1 MTDPTAA
8 TIHTYD
14 RVAREYH
21 DKRYDRELAQER
33 LDHIG
38 ILLGPGRHRILD
50 LGCGPGY
57 DAALIRAQGD
67 CAIGAD
73 LSSGMLSFARR
84 HYPGLYLRTDMRRLP
99 FAAAFDAIW
108 ANASMLHLEPTDFPG
123 ALAECHRVLKAGGY
137 LALSL
142 KAGEG
147 QAWENGRFA
156 VEDAPRFFTYWTAA
170 ISTGPW
176 RQRDSAPSAG
186 QRATARMNTRPGF
199 PAWCKSR
206 IERALAHPFLSLQS

>member
-1 MTDPTAA
+1 MTDTSIATAL
-8 TIHTYD
+8 TYD
-14 RVAREYH
+14 RVTQEYH
-21 DKRYDRELAQER
+21 DKRRDRSLAQER
-33 LDHIG
+33 LARIG
-38 ILLGPGRHRILD
+38 PLLGPGRNRVLD

-57 DAALIRAQGD
+57 DTALIRAQGD
-67 CAIGAD
+67 CAVGAD

-84 HYPGLYLRTDMRRLP
+84 YYPGPYLRTDMRRLP

-108 ANASMLHLEPTDFPG
+108 ANASMLHLAPTDFPG

-170 ISTGPW
+170 
-176 RQRDSAPSAG
+176 DLD
-186 QRATARMNTRPGF
+186 
-199 PAWCKSR
+199 
-206 IERALAHPFLSLQS
+206 RALAAAGFSSVGGATGDGTDGHQTWLSRLVQKPH

>member
-1 MTDPTAA
+1 MTDPSIATAL
-8 TIHTYD
+8 TYD
-14 RVAREYH
+14 RVTQEYH
-21 DKRYDRELAQER
+21 DKRRDRSLAQER
-33 LDHIG
+33 LARIG
-38 ILLGPGRHRILD
+38 ALLGPGRNRVLD

-57 DAALIRAQGD
+57 DAALICAQGH

-84 HYPGLYLRTDMRRLP
+84 HYPGPYLRTDMRRLP

-108 ANASMLHLEPTDFPG
+108 ANASMLHLPPTDFPCV
-123 ALAECHRVLKAGGY
+123 LAECHRVLKAGGY

-142 KAGEG
+142 KAAEG

-170 ISTGPW
+170 
-176 RQRDSAPSAG
+176 DLD
-186 QRATARMNTRPGF
+186 
-199 PAWCKSR
+199 
-206 IERALAHPFLSLQS
+206 RALAAAGFTSVGGATGDGTDGHQTWLSRLVQKPH

>member
-1 MTDPTAA
+1 VTDPSIATAL
-8 TIHTYD
+8 TYD
-14 RVAREYH
+14 RVTQEYH
-21 DKRYDRELAQER
+21 DKRRDRSLAQER
-33 LDHIG
+33 LARIG
-38 ILLGPGRHRILD
+38 ALLGPGRNRVLD

-57 DAALIRAQGD
+57 DAALIRAQGH

-84 HYPGLYLRTDMRRLP
+84 HYPGPYLRTDMRRLP

-170 ISTGPW
+170 
-176 RQRDSAPSAG
+176 DLD
-186 QRATARMNTRPGF
+186 
-199 PAWCKSR
+199 
-206 IERALAHPFLSLQS
+206 RALAAARFTSVGGATGDGTDGHQTWLSRLVQKPR